1 MSVCQGILLNLSKE
15 DFLHAPHTKSR
26 LTFLLRDAFKSIC
39 YSYHCYIGP
48 QQLLGKQ
55 CAKLSCFTL
64 HQTVL
69 ASSSN
74 ACSEMIA

>member
-1 MSVCQGILLNLSKE
+1 MCQGILLNLSKE
-15 DFLHAPHTKSR
+15 DFLHAPHTEKS
-26 LTFLLRDAFKSIC
+26 LDLLRDAFKSIC
-39 YSYHCYIGP
+39 YGYHCYIGP
-48 QQLLGKQ
+48 QQLLEKQ

-74 ACSEMIA
+74 ASSEMIA